1 MKSADSVEILSE
13 LLGAEQRS
21 LAVRLLESTV
31 FVPRLGVHDLHLVKR
46 LADQSKERCAE
57 LAELIIE
64 LGEVPAPCTHDPTS
78 ADLHYVELGYAMPRL
93 LADQVALSR
102 MYSQAAEL
110 LEEDSPARAFVVRAC
125 NQLRQDRPGDKH
137 VLSA

>member
-1 MKSADSVEILSE
+1 MKSADSVEILGE
-13 LLGAEQRS
+13 LLGAEHRS

-31 FVPRLGVHDLHLVKR
+31 FVPPLGVGDLHLVKR
-46 LADQSKERCAE
+46 LADQSQERCAE
-57 LAELIIE
+57 LVELIIE
-64 LGEVPAPCTHDPTS
+64 FGEMPALYTHDPMS
-78 ADLHYVELGYAMPRL
+78 ADLHFLELGHAMPRL

-110 LEEDSPARAFVVRAC
+110 LEADSPARAFVVRAC
-125 NQLRQDRPGDKH
+125 NELRQDRPGDKY